1 MKLIIFIVIY
11 FISHFIMRV
20 ENRAVDLRQ
29 YIVYFVLFGVAISL
43 IQEVLRTN
51 LKDKNTYAAGD

>member
-1 MKLIIFIVIY
+1 
-11 FISHFIMRV
+11 MRV